1 MGKRKEIKFLC
12 KDGQTREGRQDG
24 VMFWI
29 RKDQKRERDGLPAF
43 YVAANDIKG
52 KGRTIYTAG
61 HEYFTLE
68 GAKEL
73 CQQIMAGEANL
84 AERKARYAAED
95 IEKERRA
102 VAAATEQAK
111 AFRDKLE
118 AAGISYHELMVLEQA
133 HEDLGNMARN
143 ILLGWENGEG
153 FHMSENTMLV
163 PQIGINMEQATA
175 NCEELAKAIREITA
189 GVLTTVNSFCRWIQR
204 VAAEVAAQ
212 QEMETALRWAS
223 VDNRPLYNRYRH
235 TKKKRIRKK
244 YAKRILEWYR
254 TEVAPC

>member
-29 RKDQKRERDGLPAF
+29 RKDQKREQDGLPAF

-102 VAAATEQAK
+102 IAAATEQAK

-118 AAGISYHELMVLEQA
+118 AAGISYHELMALEQA
-133 HEDLGNMARN
+133 HEDLGNMAHN

-153 FHMSENTMLV
+153 FPHE
-163 PQIGINMEQATA
+163 
-175 NCEELAKAIREITA
+175 
-189 GVLTTVNSFCRWIQR
+189 
-204 VAAEVAAQ
+204 
-212 QEMETALRWAS
+212 
-223 VDNRPLYNRYRH
+223 
-235 TKKKRIRKK
+235 
-244 YAKRILEWYR
+244 
-254 TEVAPC
+254 

>member
-29 RKDQKRERDGLPAF
+29 RKDQKREQDGLPAF

-95 IEKERRA
+95 IEKERGRLRLPPSKPRLSG
-102 VAAATEQAK
+102 TSW
-111 AFRDKLE
+111 RPP
-118 AAGISYHELMVLEQA
+118 GS
-133 HEDLGNMARN
+133 
-143 ILLGWENGEG
+143 
-153 FHMSENTMLV
+153 
-163 PQIGINMEQATA
+163 P
-175 NCEELAKAIREITA
+175 IT
-189 GVLTTVNSFCRWIQR
+189 N
-204 VAAEVAAQ
+204 
-212 QEMETALRWAS
+212 
-223 VDNRPLYNRYRH
+223 
-235 TKKKRIRKK
+235 
-244 YAKRILEWYR
+244 
-254 TEVAPC
+254 